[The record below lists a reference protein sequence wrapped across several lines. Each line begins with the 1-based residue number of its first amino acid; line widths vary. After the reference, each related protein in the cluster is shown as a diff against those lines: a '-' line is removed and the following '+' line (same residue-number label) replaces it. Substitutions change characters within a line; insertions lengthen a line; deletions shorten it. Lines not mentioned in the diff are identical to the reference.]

1 MKFLLHAAGKM
12 RSPAPAESV
21 EPAPFFSALAQTGW
35 NPVKIGKE
43 IEILLDGQRP
53 VKGKFL

>member
-21 EPAPFFSALAQTGW
+21 EPAPFEQFFFSALAQTG
-35 NPVKIGKE
+35 
-43 IEILLDGQRP
+43 
-53 VKGKFL
+53 